1 MASLLV
7 DVGKWVA
14 KFAAKEAWSSIT
26 GKQAVP
32 TAELLDTIIAG
43 QNEIARQIE
52 NLSIKLEILEA
63 MRRILYWSKRMDE
76 IMDDFKTSVTPSHAS
91 NSLC

>member
-14 KFAAKEAWSSIT
+14 KFAAKEAWGAIT

-76 IMDDFKTSVTPSHAS
+76 IMDDFKTSVAPSHAS
-91 NSLC
+91 NSHR